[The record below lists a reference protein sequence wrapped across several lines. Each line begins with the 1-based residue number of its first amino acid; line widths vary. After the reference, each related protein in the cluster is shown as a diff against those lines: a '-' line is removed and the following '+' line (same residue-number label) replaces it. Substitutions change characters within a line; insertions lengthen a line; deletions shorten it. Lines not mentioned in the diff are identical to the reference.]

1 MKSIRL
7 RHILTI
13 VIALVLSTAA
23 MAQRQSFA
31 DRSQANKF
39 AVKKVDFDHIRDV
52 IKNPENMYYYP
63 KLLKAYNSDDTT
75 LTIEAW
81 RNFYYG
87 YTFQEDYNPFRES
100 IYSNVVEQLYY
111 KQPHSR
117 AECDSIEKYAEKSLN
132 DNMFDLNQI
141 NFYIYVLKE
150 KKKHARAAVCQY
162 KLDRLIAAIMS
173 SGRGTKEEPW
183 VVIAPEH
190 EYNIINFLG
199 FVATEHET
207 LDGGIDYIKV
217 QPVAGKSAEGFYFDI
232 SRMMQI
238 AELKF
243 PDI

>member
-1 MKSIRL
+1 MKHL
-7 RHILTI
+7 KHILII
-13 VIALVLSTAA
+13 VALLATSMLAG
-23 MAQRQSFA
+23 AQNRQEA
-31 DRSQANKF
+31 PGRSQPNKF
-39 AVKKVDFDHIRDV
+39 AIKKVDFDHVREV
-52 IKNPENMYYYP
+52 TMNPNNAYFYP
-63 KLLKAYNSDDTT
+63 KLLKAYNSNDTT
-75 LTIEAW
+75 LSIEAW

-117 AECDSIEKYAEKSLN
+117 AECDSIEKYAELSLN
-132 DNMFDLNQI
+132 DNMFDMNQM
-141 NFYIYVLKE
+141 NFYIYVL
-150 KKKHARAAVCQY
+150 
-162 KLDRLIAAIMS
+162 
-173 SGRGTKEEPW
+173 GTKEEPW
-183 VVIAPEH
+183 VVITPEH

-232 SRMMQI
+232 SRMMQV
-238 AELKF
+238 AALKF